1 MKMIVTILSGG
12 SGSRLWPLSRENH
25 PKPFIRLADG
35 KSLLQKSFLRGAALP
50 SVVEVLTVT
59 NHELIYL
66 TLDDYAEVNANGH
79 QLSFILEPV
88 GRNTAPA
95 IISAALQ
102 ISKDHGPNSLMLVLP
117 ADHIVSDQQAFQ
129 QAVSEAVKLAT
140 KGRLVTFGIK
150 PTSPETGF
158 GYIESEGND
167 VLSFVEK
174 PTAEKAQSYIDSGQY
189 YWNSGIFCSAAGALL
204 SQVAEHSP
212 AMLNAV
218 KDCMSASKVEN
229 LNGYERLI
237 LDKASF
243 ERVPDNSIDYVLLE
257 KSNNIA
263 VIPCDIGWSDIGSW
277 LAITQLVEP
286 DSAGNR
292 LLGHALLHDV
302 NNVSVHAM
310 HRLVSVVGLSDII
323 VIETSDAVLV
333 VNKHQTQDVK
343 YIFNLLKNAEDERHR
358 LHDEVHRPW
367 GTYTVLQDSEAFKVK
382 RIFVKPGHRL
392 SLQSHKYR
400 AEHWV
405 VVSGVAEVIND
416 DKRLTLNA
424 GESTFIEAGHLHQ
437 LHNPGQIALEIIEV
451 QTGSYLHEDDIER
464 YDDYYG
470 RT

>member
-1 MKMIVTILSGG
+1 MKMIVIILSGG
-12 SGSRLWPLSRENH
+12 SGSRLWPISRKDH

-35 KSLLQKSFLRGAALP
+35 KSLLQKSFLRAAALP
-50 SVVEVLTVT
+50 SVAEVLTVT

-66 TLDDYAEVNANGH
+66 TLDDYAEVNTAGH
-79 QLSFILEPV
+79 RLSFILEPV

-95 IISAALQ
+95 IISAALK
-102 ISKDHGPNSLMLVLP
+102 ISKEHDPNTLMLVLS
-117 ADHIVSDQQAFQ
+117 ADHIVSDQQAFE
-129 QAVSEAVKLAT
+129 QAVAEAVKLASL
-140 KGRLVTFGIK
+140 GRLVTFGIK

-158 GYIESEGND
+158 GYMESEGNN
-167 VLSFVEK
+167 VLRFIEK
-174 PTAEKAQSYIDSGQY
+174 PTAEKAQSYIDAGNY
-189 YWNSGIFCSAAGALL
+189 YWNSGIFCFAAGTLL
-204 SQVAEHSP
+204 SQMADHSP
-212 AMLNAV
+212 IILNAV
-218 KDCMSASKVEN
+218 KDCMSASIVEN
-229 LNGYERLI
+229 LNGYERLL

-243 ERVPDNSIDYVLLE
+243 ERVPDHSIDYALLE

-302 NNVSVHAM
+302 NNVSVHAT

-358 LHDEVHRPW
+358 LHNEVHRPW
-367 GTYTVLQDSEAFKVK
+367 GTYAVLQDSEAFKVK

-405 VVSGVAEVIND
+405 VVSGVADVIND
-416 DKRLTLNA
+416 DKHLTLNA
-424 GESTFIEAGHLHQ
+424 GESTFIEAGHVHQ
-437 LHNPGQIALEIIEV
+437 LHNPGQTPLEIIEV

-464 YDDYYG
+464 YSDHYG
-470 RT
+470 RA

>member
-1 MKMIVTILSGG
+1 MKMIVIILSGG
-12 SGSRLWPLSRENH
+12 SGSRLWPISREDH

-35 KSLLQKSFLRGAALP
+35 KSLLQKSFLRAAALP
-50 SVVEVLTVT
+50 SVEEVLTVT
-59 NHELIYL
+59 NRQLTYL
-66 TLDDYAEVNANGH
+66 TLDDYAEVNTTGH
-79 QLSFILEPV
+79 RLSFILEPV

-95 IISAALQ
+95 IISAALK
-102 ISKDHGPNSLMLVLP
+102 ISKEHDPNTLMLVLP
-117 ADHIVSDQQAFQ
+117 ADHIVSDQCAFE
-129 QAVSEAVKLAT
+129 QAVAEAVKLASV
-140 KGRLVTFGIK
+140 GRLVTFGIK

-158 GYIESEGND
+158 GYMESEGNN
-167 VLSFVEK
+167 VLRFVEK
-174 PTAEKAQSYIDSGQY
+174 PTAEKAQSYIDTGNY
-189 YWNSGIFCSAAGALL
+189 YWNSGIFCFAAGALL
-204 SQVAEHSP
+204 SQMAEHSP
-212 AMLNAV
+212 IILNAV
-218 KDCMSASKVEN
+218 KDCMSASIVEN
-229 LNGYERLI
+229 LNGYERLL

-243 ERVPDNSIDYVLLE
+243 ERVPDHSIDYALLE

-263 VIPCDIGWSDIGSW
+263 VIPCDFGWSDIGSW

-302 NNVSVHAM
+302 NNVSVHAT

-343 YIFNLLKNAEDERHR
+343 YIFNSLKNAEDELHR
-358 LHDEVHRPW
+358 LHNEVHRPW
-367 GTYTVLQDSEAFKVK
+367 GSYTVLQNSEAFKVK

-405 VVSGVAEVIND
+405 VVSGVADVIND
-416 DKRLTLNA
+416 DKRFSLNA
-424 GESTFIEAGHLHQ
+424 GESTFIEAGHVHQ
-437 LHNPGQIALEIIEV
+437 LLNPGQTALEIIEV
-451 QTGSYLHEDDIER
+451 QTGAYLGEDDIER
-464 YDDYYG
+464 YSDRYG